1 MFRVR
6 DRVIASAGLAAL
18 FAVAPAAITS
28 GNAAT
33 AATPATVAVPGS
45 QSPAA
50 SPGADQGAIPA
61 SSTVSFDVA
70 LNPRDAAGATALAQQ
85 VSDPAS
91 PTYKHYLT
99 AEQWESQFSPTVA
112 QVALVTTWL
121 ASEGLAVN
129 GVTPDR
135 LSISVSG
142 TAAQV
147 EHAFGTSLHTY
158 SVRGQSVRMASSA
171 VSVPSSIAGLVQ
183 GTPGLNQIPATPAG
197 AVGNGSDL
205 APPSSGSSPSASSSP
220 AAGNA
225 SVPSS
230 TVIPPPPGFRNA
242 TPCSK
247 FYGQVK
253 DTTDPP
259 YGAPYTSPLPYSVCG
274 YTPQQLQS
282 AYGLTSTIAKGIDGR
297 GQTVAIIDAY
307 EASTLLSDAQQYY
320 AFNDPAQP
328 LTTGQFSTHIAPTFD
343 DESLCQASSWSGE
356 QTLDVE
362 AVHATA
368 PRAHILY
375 VGAQDCVNGLLTAE
389 RQVVDGHLAD
399 IVTNSWG
406 DNVGDLLDSPSDRAA
421 YDTVF
426 QLAIATGISVL
437 FSAGDGGDEFT
448 TTGLT
453 SPDYPS
459 SSPFVTAV
467 GGTSLKVGGAG
478 TRLGELGW
486 STSKSTLC
494 TPDLVGQVTGCT
506 KSTLG
511 HYLPP
516 APGSYDYGGGGGT
529 SYQYTQPYYQAGIV
543 PTALAERNAA
553 VVGPTPTRVEPD
565 FSMVADPTTG
575 FLIGETQQFGS
586 TAEYGQY
593 RIGGTS
599 LSSPLLAG
607 VVAQANQVSG
617 SDLGFVNPAL
627 YKLSRTDAAAIF
639 DVVPAG
645 NQANVRQD
653 FVNGVGPAAGV
664 ITSVRT
670 FAFGGIEQFCDGTGS
685 CEVRDVAL
693 STAKGFDS
701 MTGLGTPSTGFVQ
714 ALGSL

>member
-1 MFRVR
+1 MFGVR
-6 DRVIASAGLAAL
+6 DRVIVVSAGLAAL
-18 FAVAPAAITS
+18 FAVVPVAVPT
-28 GNAAT
+28 GN

-50 SPGADQGAIPA
+50 SPSRDQGAVPA
-61 SSTVSFDVA
+61 SSSISFDVA
-70 LNPRDAAGATALAQQ
+70 LNPRDAAGAAALAQQ

-99 AEQWESQFSPTVA
+99 AAQWESQFSPTAAQVA
-112 QVALVTTWL
+112 QVTAWL
-121 ASEGLAVN
+121 AGEGLAVN

-142 TAAQV
+142 TAAQI
-147 EHAFGTSLHTY
+147 ENAFGISLHTY
-158 SVRGQSVRMASSA
+158 SVRGQSVRMTSSA
-171 VSVPSSIAGLVQ
+171 VSVPTSIAGLVQ
-183 GTPGLNQIPATPAG
+183 GTPGLDQIPATPSG

-205 APPSSGSSPSASSSP
+205 APASSGGSGTNGSSSP
-220 AAGNA
+220 AASNA

-230 TVIPPPPGFRNA
+230 AVIPPPPGFRNA

-247 FYGQVK
+247 FYGQLK
-253 DTTDPP
+253 DTTDPA
-259 YGAPYTSPLPYSVCG
+259 YGAPYPTPLPYAVCG

-282 AYGLTSTIAKGIDGR
+282 GYGLTGTIDQGIDGR

-307 EASTLLSDAQQYY
+307 ASSTLLSDAEQYY

-343 DESLCQASSWSGE
+343 DEALCQADSWSGE

-368 PRAHILY
+368 PGAHILY

-389 RQVVDGHLAD
+389 RQVVDNHLAD

-406 DNVGDLLDSPSDRAA
+406 DNAGDLLDAPSDRAA

-437 FSAGDGGDEFT
+437 FSAGDGGDEFA

-467 GGTSLKVGGAG
+467 GGTSLKVGSAG

-486 STSKSTLC
+486 STSRSTLC
-494 TPDLVGQVTGCT
+494 TTNLVGEVAGCT
-506 KSTLG
+506 KSTVG

-516 APGSYDYGGGGGT
+516 APGGYDYGGGGGT

-543 PTALAERNAA
+543 PTALSERNIA
-553 VVGPTPTRVEPD
+553 VDGPTPTRVEPD

-575 FLIGETQQFGS
+575 FLIGETQQFGK

-670 FAFGGIEQFCDGTGS
+670 FAFGGLEQYCDGTGNCAS
-685 CEVRDVAL
+685 RDVAL
-693 STAKGFDS
+693 STTKGFDS
-701 MTGLGTPSTGFVQ
+701 MTGLGTPSTGFVR